1 VSRDNARSG
10 STDRRSYTKIGD
22 RQQLI
27 NLHIDEEKSHLLSP
41 FKDRL
46 SGQQL
51 SQDAANRPHVNRRS
65 LSKTAK
71 PGMGE
76 GRISPNPRKGK
87 GKKSAFSTTHIIR
100 KAEHDLGRAVP
111 PRRDVLG
118 HEALLLRLV
127 EPAREPE
134 IANLEF
140 AVRVHEQV
148 AGLEIAVQ
156 HVGRVDVFQA
166 AERLVDE
173 GLEVRVRQ
181 GLTRTDLRELEGK
194 KGSFVTGH
202 D

>member
-1 VSRDNARSG
+1 M
-10 STDRRSYTKIGD
+10 
-22 RQQLI
+22 
-27 NLHIDEEKSHLLSP
+27 
-41 FKDRL
+41 
-46 SGQQL
+46 
-51 SQDAANRPHVNRRS
+51 AN
-65 LSKTAK
+65 
-71 PGMGE
+71 
-76 GRISPNPRKGK
+76 
-87 GKKSAFSTTHIIR
+87 TTHVIR
-100 KAEHDLGRAVP
+100 KAEHDLRRAVP

-118 HEALLLRLV
+118 HEALLLRLI

-194 KGSFVTGH
+194 NVRSCPLSAAKGQGKIRMI
-202 D
+202 DAQWRGGRPP

>member
-1 VSRDNARSG
+1 
-10 STDRRSYTKIGD
+10 
-22 RQQLI
+22 
-27 NLHIDEEKSHLLSP
+27 
-41 FKDRL
+41 
-46 SGQQL
+46 
-51 SQDAANRPHVNRRS
+51 
-65 LSKTAK
+65 
-71 PGMGE
+71 MGE

-134 IANLEF
+134 ITNLEF

-181 GLTRTDLRELEGK
+181 GLTRTDLRESEGK
-194 KGSFVTGH
+194 KGSFVSIISSEGTGQ